1 MSVDRAWIAAHI
13 PHQGAMCLLDH
24 VIEWDR
30 QRIICQS
37 VSHRAGDNP
46 LRSKGCLHA
55 VCGIEYAAQAM
66 AVHGALCS
74 EDGGRPCAG
83 YLASIR
89 GVELAVARLD
99 DIASPLTIAAEQLGG
114 DGNSVLYAFAIS
126 SQGKILLNGRAAVIL
141 DADLLGN
148 PPTAAADRSTS

>member
-1 MSVDRAWIAAHI
+1 MNLDRAWIAAHI
-13 PHQGAMCLLDH
+13 PHQGTMCLLDR
-24 VIEWDR
+24 VIEWDCG
-30 QRIICQS
+30 RIACQAM
-37 VSHRAGDNP
+37 SHRAGDNP

-74 EDGGRPCAG
+74 EGGGRPRAG

-99 DIASPLTIAAEQLGG
+99 DIASPLTVAAEQLGG
-114 DGNSVLYAFAIS
+114 DGNGVLYAFAIS
-126 SQGKILLNGRAAVIL
+126 SQGTILLNGRAAVIL
-141 DADLLGN
+141 DADMLGSE
-148 PPTAAADRSTS
+148 PRVAADRSTS